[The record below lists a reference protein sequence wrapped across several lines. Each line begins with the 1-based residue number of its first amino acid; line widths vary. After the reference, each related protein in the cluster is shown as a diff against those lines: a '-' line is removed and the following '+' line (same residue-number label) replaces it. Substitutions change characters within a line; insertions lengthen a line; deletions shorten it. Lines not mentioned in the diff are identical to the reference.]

1 MNIHFYLNTEEE
13 TEIVT
18 FYDLESNP
26 FKIGDEV
33 NLSVD
38 EFYPIDYNKHKKEFV
53 QELIEDNN
61 QLQAMFNRKKIKI
74 MSEGKYASFNTA
86 QEAKLTI
93 EYYCDLVE

>member
-1 MNIHFYLNTEEE
+1 MNIQFYLNTEEE

-38 EFYPIDYNKHKKEFV
+38 ELYPVEYNKYKKDFA
-53 QELIEDNN
+53 QKLIEDND

-74 MSEGKYASFNTA
+74 VREGKYASFKTA
-86 QEAKLTI
+86 HKATLTI
-93 EYYCDLVE
+93 EYHCELIE